1 MADYYDL
8 LGVSKGAGT
17 DEIKRA
23 YRKLA
28 LKYHPDRNQDSKEN
42 DDRFKQVTEA
52 YEVLSDSE
60 KRSIYDQ
67 YGEQGLKRD
76 AGGAGGFGG
85 FDFSDALEVF
95 MRDFGGFGGIED
107 LFGGRQQRGGSR
119 SAPQGQAIKV
129 RVRVSLQEVATGVTK
144 TLKVAIL
151 DTCERCSGSG
161 SADGAA
167 PAPCATC
174 GGSGE
179 VRQAQRTVFG
189 QFVSV
194 VPCRACRGE
203 GRVIEEPCPT
213 CHGEGRARSERPVKV
228 EIPPGVTSENFIT
241 LRGEGHVG
249 PRGGPRGDVLV
260 LIEVEED
267 LRFVRDG
274 PHLRYEL
281 PITFSQ
287 AALGDEA
294 EVPTVDGTVRLTIP
308 KGIQSGEVLRLKG
321 QGLPEL
327 HGGGKGDQLV
337 RIVVWTPERL
347 TPDQEE
353 AIRTLRD
360 LEDPA
365 PEQLDGDSS
374 RSIWSRVKE
383 AFTQA

>member
-1 MADYYDL
+1 MADYYQL
-8 LGVSKGAGT
+8 LGVSNGASS
-17 DEIKRA
+17 DEIKKA

-28 LKYHPDRNQDSKEN
+28 LKYHPDRNPDSKEN
-42 DDRFKQVTEA
+42 EDRFKQVTEA
-52 YEVLSDSE
+52 YEILRDSE

-67 YGEQGLKRD
+67 YGEQGLKRGV
-76 AGGAGGFGG
+76 GGAGGFGG

-119 SAPQGQAIKV
+119 AAPQGQAIKV
-129 RVRVSLQEVATGVTK
+129 RVRVSLPEVATGVVK

-174 GGSGE
+174 QGSGE

-189 QFVSV
+189 QFISV

-203 GRVIEEPCPT
+203 GRIIEEPCPT
-213 CHGEGRARSERPVKV
+213 CHGEGRARSERPIQV

-249 PRGGPRGDVLV
+249 PRGGPRGEVLV
-260 LIEVEED
+260 MIEVEED
-267 LRFVRDG
+267 PRFVRDG
-274 PHLRYEL
+274 AHLRYEL

-308 KGIQSGEVLRLKG
+308 KGIQSGKVLRLRG
-321 QGLPEL
+321 LGLPDL
-327 HGGGKGDQLV
+327 HGRGKGDQFV
-337 RIVVWTPERL
+337 RVVVWTPERL
-347 TPDQEE
+347 TADQEE
-353 AIRTLRD
+353 AMRALRD
-360 LEDPA
+360 LEEPA
-365 PEQLDGDSS
+365 PEKLDGDSG